1 MQSLVFLVKVLKSL
15 LWITRKNES
24 DVVDLYN
31 SITPF
36 VKIAINN
43 KRSDALNFGYWTQ
56 NTHDPL
62 KAQEEMCRIVAELAD
77 LNSGKRLIVADV
89 GSGFSAPALQWKL
102 KYNNYLD
109 VICVDI
115 NCKQLSTAAT
125 MPAGTVTT
133 GTTGIS
139 TNDYCK
145 ARVGMDV
152 DNGVTNASILLS
164 VTKFI
169 SFVNATATTLPFRDQ
184 CVDRII
190 ALESAQHFKPLQN
203 FFSESKRIL
212 KTDGLFIVAIPIIN
226 SNLAG
231 YSSFVQFLKL
241 GILYFSWASEH
252 YSLKN
257 IKSTLLSNDFKTEDV
272 HYIGHSVYEP
282 VVDYYIK
289 NRRLLKQTII
299 RGMRLSCIHRMLF
312 EFVEYMV
319 YRSALKMRYLS
330 RKGMIDYVLVT
341 ATRK

>member
-15 LWITRKNES
+15 LWITRRNES
-24 DVVDLYN
+24 DIVDLYN

-56 NTHDPL
+56 NTPDPL

-115 NCKQLSTAAT
+115 NFKQLSTVAT
-125 MPAGTVTT
+125 MPAGTVTR
-133 GTTGIS
+133 GIS

-145 ARVGMDV
+145 ARVRMDG
-152 DNGVTNASILLS
+152 DDGVTNASILLS

-169 SFVNATATTLPFRDQ
+169 SFVNATATTLPFADQ
-184 CVDRII
+184 CIDRII

-212 KTDGLFIVAIPIIN
+212 KTDGLFVVAIPIIN

-231 YSSFVQFLKL
+231 NSSFVQFLKL

-252 YSLKN
+252 YSLKY
-257 IKSTLLSNDFKTEDV
+257 IKSALLSNDFNMEDV
-272 HYIGHSVYEP
+272 HYIGHSIYEP

-299 RGMRLSCIHRMLF
+299 RGTRLSSIHRMLF

-330 RKGMIDYVLVT
+330 GKGMIDYVLVK
-341 ATRK
+341 ATKK